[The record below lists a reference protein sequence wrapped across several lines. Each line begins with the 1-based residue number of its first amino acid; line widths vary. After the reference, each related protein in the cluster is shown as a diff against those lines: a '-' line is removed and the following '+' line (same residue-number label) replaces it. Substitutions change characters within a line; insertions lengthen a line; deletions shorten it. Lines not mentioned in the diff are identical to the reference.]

1 MKKLF
6 KLSIVLL
13 VMLISTNGYS
23 VEDSILP
30 TEGSKNVTNLTLENV
45 SKGSL
50 IQIKDSDNLIL
61 YSEIVKKSGK
71 YSKRFDFTNLPD
83 AEYIIEIDQQKIIKT
98 IPFSVKSSIALIAK
112 NDERTFSKPEVV
124 VKGNYLYVSKKMH
137 EKQTLEIDVYFEG
150 YDLVYN
156 EKFKNVNTVNR
167 VFDFSTSKK
176 GRYVIV
182 LKSEGKIFK
191 NTFRI

>member
-71 YSKRFDFTNLPD
+71 YSKDFNLTNLPD
-83 AEYIIEIDQQKIIKT
+83 AEYSIEIDQQKNIKI

-112 NDERTFSKPEVV
+112 NDARTFSKPEVV

-150 YDLVYN
+150 YDLAYN
-156 EKFKNVNTVNR
+156 KKYKNVDSVSK

-182 LKSEGKIFK
+182 FKSEGKIFK
-191 NTFRI
+191 NTISI